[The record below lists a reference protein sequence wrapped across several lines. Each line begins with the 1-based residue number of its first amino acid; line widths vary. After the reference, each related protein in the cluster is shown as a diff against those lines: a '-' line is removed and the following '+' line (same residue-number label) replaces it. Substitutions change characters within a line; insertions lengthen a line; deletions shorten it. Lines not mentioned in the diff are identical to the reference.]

1 MALQKNNTIN
11 LYVNSKFALKQ
22 LNGTSN
28 CLYDFSNLPIDDGEI
43 FVSIQ
48 SAQIPGTFYNVD
60 DINNR
65 LDYTISGG
73 GGSSHTL
80 IIPPA
85 NYNVNSLLT
94 YLTANMT
101 GFTITFNGQT
111 NKYTFNRSSGGQFTF
126 SSTSTCFELLGF
138 QEGQSYT
145 SVALTLTSP
154 LCVNFFTIQAVLIE
168 ITNLITNNKTSNA
181 AENNPSIL
189 VSIPI
194 TTSQNSVL
202 SYYNVF
208 NLHERINTIKN
219 FASLQIRLLDQDLD
233 LLDLNGANW
242 TATIQLSY

>member
-11 LYVNSKFALKQ
+11 LYLNSKFALKQ

-28 CLYDFSNLPIDDGEI
+28 CIFDFSNLPIDDGEI

-60 DINNR
+60 DINN
-65 LDYTISGG
+65 LLVYTVNNGANIN
-73 GGSSHTL
+73 L
-80 IIPPA
+80 VIPPS
-85 NYNVNSLLT
+85 NYNVNSLMT
-94 YLTANMT
+94 YLMTVMT
-101 GFTITFNGQT
+101 GFTITFNSQN
-111 NKYTFNRSSGGQFTF
+111 NKYTFTHATNIF
-126 SSTSTCFELLGF
+126 SFKSTSTCFELLGF
-138 QEGQSYT
+138 IEKTTYNSTG
-145 SVALTLTSP
+145 LTITSP
-154 LCVNFFTIQAVLIE
+154 LCINFFTIQAVLIE
-168 ITNLITNNKTSNA
+168 ISNLITNNKTSNA
-181 AENNPSIL
+181 SENNPSIL

-219 FASLQIRLLDQDLD
+219 FATLQVRLLDQDLD

-242 TATIQLSY
+242 TATIQLNY

>member
-11 LYVNSKFALKQ
+11 LYINSKFALKQ

-28 CLYDFSNLPIDDGEI
+28 CIYDFSNLPIDDGEI
-43 FVSIQ
+43 FVSVQ

-60 DINNR
+60 DINN
-65 LDYTISGG
+65 LLVYSVAGAPNIN
-73 GGSSHTL
+73 L
-80 IIPPA
+80 VIPPS
-85 NYNVNSLLT
+85 NYNVNTLLT
-94 YLTANMT
+94 YLTTVMT
-101 GFTITFNGQT
+101 GFTITFNSQS
-111 NKYTFNRSSGGQFTF
+111 NKYTFTHATNAFSFKSS
-126 SSTSTCFELLGF
+126 STCFELLGF
-138 QEGQSYT
+138 IEDQTYNSSG
-145 SVALTLTSP
+145 LTLTSA
-154 LCVNFFTIQAVLIE
+154 LCINFFTIQAILIE
-168 ITNLITNNKTSNA
+168 ISNLITNNKTSNVS
-181 AENNPSIL
+181 ENNPSIL

-242 TATIQLSY
+242 TATIQLTY

>member
-43 FVSIQ
+43 FVSVQ

-60 DINNR
+60 DINN
-65 LDYTISGG
+65 LLVYSVAAAPNIN
-73 GGSSHTL
+73 L
-80 IIPPA
+80 VIPPA

-94 YLTANMT
+94 YLTTVMT

-111 NKYTFNRSSGGQFTF
+111 NKYTFTHATNTF
-126 SSTSTCFELLGF
+126 SFKSTSTCFELLGF
-138 QEGQSYT
+138 IEGQTYNS
-145 SVALTLTSP
+145 SGLTLTSP